1 MRPRRGIAGR
11 LIFLVWGALSIY
23 ESRAYCQT
31 GPGET
36 LSGPDSHETPQGAA
50 GHLLGDWGGVRTR
63 LLQRGV
69 RFDFQYISDTL
80 WGFESQQ
87 KAQSASWNR
96 FRATVDIDFGAL
108 AGQDGLYFHATGLWQ
123 AGGNLGE
130 KLGLLI
136 GPSGMASNNT
146 ARLDSWW
153 IEKRWLDERIVA
165 RAGQFAGQDFYG
177 VQHYGSSFI
186 FEPMGYALG
195 NLFTT
200 FESFDPFSTPAM
212 EIRVVPFDN
221 LYVKSMVF
229 PQDRSPFSNN
239 PTGLVPQ
246 FRGAPVI
253 VSEVGVTFGQKATS
267 LKAFDDIES
276 RKGYS
281 GLYAFGAVY
290 NPGEFMTATSAAP
303 ESGNYL
309 LYWKASQALWRVNPQ
324 EARGLDAT
332 FAFDWSPPDINRNN
346 TELTAGLR
354 FNEPLPLPFHNTM
367 SLGYVRNS
375 ISSEFSRASSAAKTE
390 QGIQFNVL
398 LLYGPFLVQPVVQY
412 YENVGGGSQR
422 ATVLGVRTKVE
433 F

>member
-1 MRPRRGIAGR
+1 MFAVLFAAEKAPKMRARRGIAGR
-11 LIFLVWGALSIY
+11 LIFLVWAALSLFGA
-23 ESRAYCQT
+23 RAYSQT
-31 GPGET
+31 GLGET
-36 LSGPDSHETPQGAA
+36 LVGPDSHETPQGPA

-63 LLQRGV
+63 LLERGV

-200 FESFDPFSTPAM
+200 VETFDPFSTPAA
-212 EIRVVPFDN
+212 EIRILPSDT
-221 LYVKSMVF
+221 LYLKSMVMAGD
-229 PQDRSPFSNN
+229 PTPFSHNQ
-239 PTGLVPQ
+239 TGFVPQ
-246 FRGAPVI
+246 FRGNTVV
-253 VSEVGVTFGQKATS
+253 VSEIGFTPGQKATS
-267 LKAFDDIES
+267 VRAFDNIES
-276 RKGYS
+276 REGYS
-281 GLYAFGAVY
+281 GLYQFGAAY
-290 NPGEFMTATSAAP
+290 NPGEFTAP
-303 ESGNYL
+303 M
-309 LYWKASQALWRVNPQ
+309 
-324 EARGLDAT
+324 
-332 FAFDWSPPDINRNN
+332 SP
-346 TELTAGLR
+346 T
-354 FNEPLPLPFHNTM
+354 
-367 SLGYVRNS
+367 
-375 ISSEFSRASSAAKTE
+375 
-390 QGIQFNVL
+390 
-398 LLYGPFLVQPVVQY
+398 PV
-412 YENVGGGSQR
+412 
-422 ATVLGVRTKVE
+422 
-433 F
+433 